1 MNGSK
6 QMGRI
11 KEHFLA
17 FFTVLIWG
25 ITFVCTKYLTDSLS
39 SLEILYI
46 RYLIAYVVLWIIC
59 PRFFGFTNLRHELM
73 MFFAAMSGAA
83 AYQYLENVSVCCTS
97 PASVSFITA
106 TAPIFTAVLAHKFLG
121 EKLNFKIFA
130 GMTVS
135 VFGIFLIC
143 FGDSKTIE
151 TGLLGDMIIFFSIW
165 LWAVY
170 SVLIKKIS
178 AFGYPGF
185 LVTRRLFFYS
195 VLAMTPFMAVAG
207 DMERMS
213 SVFRPEIFI
222 NLLFLG
228 IFASAVCFATWNR
241 SVEKLGATT
250 TSKYLFISPII
261 TLIAQSLFYKTTV
274 GPAALAG
281 MAVTLL
287 GVGITEFK
295 NN

>member
-1 MNGSK
+1 ME
-6 QMGRI
+6 RL

-25 ITFVCTKYLTDSLS
+25 VTFVCTKYLTDSLS

-46 RYLIAYVVLWIIC
+46 RYLIAYAVLWIIC
-59 PRFFGFTNLRHELM
+59 PHFFGFTNLKHEAM
-73 MFFAAMSGAA
+73 MFFAAMSGTA
-83 AYQYLENVSVCCTS
+83 AYQYLENLSVCYTS

-106 TAPIFTAVLAHKFLG
+106 TAPIFTAILAHKFLG

-130 GMTVS
+130 GMAVS
-135 VFGIFLIC
+135 VLGIFLIC

-151 TGLLGDMIIFFSIW
+151 TGLMGDMIIFFSIW

-170 SVLIKKIS
+170 SVLVKKIS
-178 AFGYPGF
+178 AFGYRGF
-185 LVTRRLFFYS
+185 LVTRRLFLYS
-195 VLAMTPFMAVAG
+195 LLAMTPFMAVTS
-207 DMERMS
+207 DFERIK
-213 SVFRPEIFI
+213 SVARPEVFI

-228 IFASAVCFATWNR
+228 ILASAICFMTWNR

-261 TLIAQSLFYKTTV
+261 TLIAQSLFYKTAV
-274 GPAALAG
+274 GTAALVG
-281 MAVTLL
+281 MAVTLV
-287 GVGITEFK
+287 GIGITEFK
-295 NN
+295 NK

>member
-1 MNGSK
+1 ME
-6 QMGRI
+6 RL

-25 ITFVCTKYLTDSLS
+25 VTFVCTKYLTDSLS

-59 PRFFGFTNLRHELM
+59 PHFFGFTNLKHEAM

-83 AYQYLENVSVCCTS
+83 AYQYLENLSVCYTS

-130 GMTVS
+130 GMVVS

-151 TGLLGDMIIFFSIW
+151 TGLMGDMIIFFSIW
-165 LWAVY
+165 LWAAY
-170 SVLIKKIS
+170 SVLVKKIS
-178 AFGYPGF
+178 AFGYRGF
-185 LVTRRLFFYS
+185 LVTRRLFLYS
-195 VLAMTPFMAVAG
+195 LLAMTPFMAVTS
-207 DMERMS
+207 DFERIK
-213 SVFRPEIFI
+213 SVARPEVFI

-228 IFASAVCFATWNR
+228 ILASAVCFATWNR

-261 TLIAQSLFYKTTV
+261 TLIAQSLFYKTAV
-274 GPAALAG
+274 GTAALVG
-281 MAVTLL
+281 MAVTLV
-287 GVGITEFK
+287 GIGITEFK
-295 NN
+295 NK

>member
-1 MNGSK
+1 MEVK
-6 QMGRI
+6 RLERI

-25 ITFVCTKYLTDSLS
+25 VTFVSTKYLTDSLS

-46 RYLIAYVVLWIIC
+46 RYLIAYAALWIIC
-59 PRFFGFTNLRHELM
+59 PRFFGFTNLKHELM

-83 AYQYLENVSVCCTS
+83 IYQYLENVSVCYTT

-106 TAPIFTAVLAHKFLG
+106 TAPIFTALLAHKYLG
-121 EKLNFKIFA
+121 EKLSAKLFL
-130 GMTVS
+130 GMAVS
-135 VFGIFLIC
+135 VAGIFLIC
-143 FGDSKTIE
+143 FGDSKTVE

-195 VLAMTPFMAVAG
+195 VIAMTPFMAVTG
-207 DMERMS
+207 DPERLK
-213 SVFRPEIFI
+213 SVLRPEIFI

-228 IFASAVCFATWNR
+228 ILASAVCFATWNR

-250 TSKYLFISPII
+250 TSKYLFVSPII
-261 TLIAQSLFYKTTV
+261 TLIAQAIVYRGAV
-274 GPAALAG
+274 GTAALVG
-281 MAVTLL
+281 MAVTLI

>member
-1 MNGSK
+1 MRLE
-6 QMGRI
+6 RI

-17 FFTVLIWG
+17 FLTVLIWG
-25 ITFVCTKYLTDSLS
+25 VTFVSTKYLTDSLS

-46 RYLIAYVVLWIIC
+46 RYLIAYAALWIIC
-59 PRFFGFTNLRHELM
+59 PRFFGFTNLKHELM

-83 AYQYLENVSVCCTS
+83 IYQYLENVSVCYTT

-106 TAPIFTAVLAHKFLG
+106 TAPIFTALLAHKYLG
-121 EKLNFKIFA
+121 EKLSAKLFL
-130 GMTVS
+130 GMAVS
-135 VFGIFLIC
+135 VAGIFLIC
-143 FGDSKTIE
+143 FGDSKTVE

-195 VLAMTPFMAVAG
+195 VIAMTPFMAVTG
-207 DMERMS
+207 DPERLK
-213 SVFRPEIFI
+213 SVLRPEIFI

-228 IFASAVCFATWNR
+228 ILASAVCFATWNR

-250 TSKYLFISPII
+250 TSKYLFVSPII
-261 TLIAQSLFYKTTV
+261 TLLAQAIVYRGAV
-274 GPAALAG
+274 GTAALVG
-281 MAVTLL
+281 MAVTLI

>member
-1 MNGSK
+1 MEVK
-6 QMGRI
+6 RLERI

-25 ITFVCTKYLTDSLS
+25 VTFVSTKYLTDSLS

-46 RYLIAYVVLWIIC
+46 RYLIAYAALWIIC
-59 PRFFGFTNLRHELM
+59 PRFFGFTNLKHELM

-83 AYQYLENVSVCCTS
+83 IYQYLENVSVCYTT

-106 TAPIFTAVLAHKFLG
+106 TAPIFTALLAHKYLG
-121 EKLNFKIFA
+121 EKLSAKLFL
-130 GMTVS
+130 GMAVS
-135 VFGIFLIC
+135 VAGIFLIC
-143 FGDSKTIE
+143 FGDSKTVE

-195 VLAMTPFMAVAG
+195 VIAMTPFMAVTG
-207 DMERMS
+207 DPERLK
-213 SVFRPEIFI
+213 SVLRPEIFI

-228 IFASAVCFATWNR
+228 ILASAVCFATWNR

-250 TSKYLFISPII
+250 TSKYLFVSPII
-261 TLIAQSLFYKTTV
+261 TLLAQAIVYRGAV
-274 GPAALAG
+274 GTAALVG
-281 MAVTLL
+281 MAVTLI

>member
-1 MNGSK
+1 ME
-6 QMGRI
+6 RL

-25 ITFVCTKYLTDSLS
+25 VTFVCTKYLTDSLS

-46 RYLIAYVVLWIIC
+46 RYLIAYIALWIIC
-59 PRFFGFTNLRHELM
+59 PHFFGFTNLKHEAM

-83 AYQYLENVSVCCTS
+83 AYQYLENLSVCYTS

-130 GMTVS
+130 GMAVS
-135 VFGIFLIC
+135 VLGIFLIC

-151 TGLLGDMIIFFSIW
+151 TGLRGDMIIFFSIW
-165 LWAVY
+165 LWAAY
-170 SVLIKKIS
+170 SVLVKKIS
-178 AFGYPGF
+178 AFGYRGF
-185 LVTRRLFFYS
+185 LVTRRLFLYS
-195 VLAMTPFMAVAG
+195 LLAMTPFMAVTS
-207 DMERMS
+207 DFERIK
-213 SVFRPEIFI
+213 SVARPEVFI

-228 IFASAVCFATWNR
+228 ILASAVCFATWNR

-261 TLIAQSLFYKTTV
+261 TLIAQSLFYKTAV
-274 GPAALAG
+274 GTAALVG
-281 MAVTLL
+281 MAVTLV
-287 GVGITEFK
+287 GIGITEFK
-295 NN
+295 NK

>member
-1 MNGSK
+1 MEVK
-6 QMGRI
+6 RLERI

-25 ITFVCTKYLTDSLS
+25 VTFVSTKYLTDSLS

-46 RYLIAYVVLWIIC
+46 RYLIAYAALWIIC
-59 PRFFGFTNLRHELM
+59 PRFFGFTNLKHELM

-83 AYQYLENVSVCCTS
+83 IYQYLENVSVCYTT

-106 TAPIFTAVLAHKFLG
+106 TAPIFTALLAHKYLG
-121 EKLNFKIFA
+121 EKLSAKLFL
-130 GMTVS
+130 GMAVS
-135 VFGIFLIC
+135 VAGIFLIC
-143 FGDSKTIE
+143 FGDSKTVE

-195 VLAMTPFMAVAG
+195 VIAMTPFMAVTG
-207 DMERMS
+207 DAERLK
-213 SVFRPEIFI
+213 SVLRPEIFI

-228 IFASAVCFATWNR
+228 ILASAVCFATWNR

-261 TLIAQSLFYKTTV
+261 TLIAQAIVYRGAV
-274 GPAALAG
+274 GTAALVG
-281 MAVTLL
+281 MAATLI

>member
-1 MNGSK
+1 ME
-6 QMGRI
+6 RL

-25 ITFVCTKYLTDSLS
+25 VTFVCTKYLTDSLS

-46 RYLIAYVVLWIIC
+46 RYLIAYIALWIIC
-59 PRFFGFTNLRHELM
+59 PHFFGFTNLKHEAM

-83 AYQYLENVSVCCTS
+83 AYQYLENLSVCYTS

-130 GMTVS
+130 GMAVS

-143 FGDSKTIE
+143 FGDSKTNE
-151 TGLLGDMIIFFSIW
+151 TGVMGDMIIFFSIW

-170 SVLIKKIS
+170 SVLVKKIS
-178 AFGYPGF
+178 AFGYRGF
-185 LVTRRLFFYS
+185 LVTRRLFLYS
-195 VLAMTPFMAVAG
+195 LLAMTPFMAVTS
-207 DMERMS
+207 DFERIK
-213 SVFRPEIFI
+213 SVARPEVFI

-228 IFASAVCFATWNR
+228 ILASAVCFATWNR

-261 TLIAQSLFYKTTV
+261 TLIAQSLFYKAAV
-274 GPAALAG
+274 GTAALVG
-281 MAVTLL
+281 MAVTLV
-287 GVGITEFK
+287 GIGITEFK
-295 NN
+295 NK

>member
-1 MNGSK
+1 ME
-6 QMGRI
+6 RL

-25 ITFVCTKYLTDSLS
+25 VTFVCTKYLTDSLS

-46 RYLIAYVVLWIIC
+46 RYLIAYIVLWIIC
-59 PRFFGFTNLRHELM
+59 PHFFGFTNLKHEAM

-83 AYQYLENVSVCCTS
+83 AYQYLENVSVCYTS

-130 GMTVS
+130 GMAVS

-151 TGLLGDMIIFFSIW
+151 TGLMGDMIIFFSIW

-170 SVLIKKIS
+170 SVLVKKIS
-178 AFGYPGF
+178 AFGYRGF
-185 LVTRRLFFYS
+185 LVTRRLFLYS
-195 VLAMTPFMAVAG
+195 LLAMTPFMAVTG
-207 DMERMS
+207 DFERIKS
-213 SVFRPEIFI
+213 AARPEVFI

-261 TLIAQSLFYKTTV
+261 TLIAQSLFYKTAV
-274 GPAALAG
+274 GIAALVG
-281 MAVTLL
+281 MAVTLV
-287 GVGITEFK
+287 GIGITEFK
-295 NN
+295 NK

>member
-1 MNGSK
+1 MRLE
-6 QMGRI
+6 RI

-17 FFTVLIWG
+17 FLTVLIWG
-25 ITFVCTKYLTDSLS
+25 VTFVSTKYLTDSLS

-46 RYLIAYVVLWIIC
+46 RYLIAYAALWIIC
-59 PRFFGFTNLRHELM
+59 PRFFGFTNLKHELM

-83 AYQYLENVSVCCTS
+83 IYQYLENVSVCYTT

-106 TAPIFTAVLAHKFLG
+106 TAPIFTALLAHKYLG
-121 EKLNFKIFA
+121 EKLSAKLFL
-130 GMTVS
+130 GMAVS
-135 VFGIFLIC
+135 VAGIFLIC
-143 FGDSKTIE
+143 FGDSKTVE

-195 VLAMTPFMAVAG
+195 VIAMTPFMAVTG
-207 DMERMS
+207 DTERLK
-213 SVFRPEIFI
+213 SVLRPEIFI

-228 IFASAVCFATWNR
+228 ILASAVCFATWNR

-250 TSKYLFISPII
+250 TSKYLFVSPII
-261 TLIAQSLFYKTTV
+261 TLLAQAIVYRGAV
-274 GPAALAG
+274 GTAALVG
-281 MAVTLL
+281 MAVTLI

>member
-1 MNGSK
+1 MEVK
-6 QMGRI
+6 RLERI

-25 ITFVCTKYLTDSLS
+25 VTFVSTKYLTDSLS

-46 RYLIAYVVLWIIC
+46 RYLIAYAALWIIC
-59 PRFFGFTNLRHELM
+59 PRFFGFTNLKHELM

-83 AYQYLENVSVCCTS
+83 IYQYLENVSVCYTT

-106 TAPIFTAVLAHKFLG
+106 TAPIFTALLAHKYLG
-121 EKLNFKIFA
+121 EKLSVKLFL
-130 GMTVS
+130 GMAVS
-135 VFGIFLIC
+135 VAGIFLIC
-143 FGDSKTIE
+143 FGDSKTVE

-195 VLAMTPFMAVAG
+195 VIAMTPFMAVTG
-207 DMERMS
+207 DPERLK
-213 SVFRPEIFI
+213 SVLRPEIFI

-228 IFASAVCFATWNR
+228 ILASAVCFATWNR

-250 TSKYLFISPII
+250 TSKYLFVSPII
-261 TLIAQSLFYKTTV
+261 TLIAQAIVYRGAV
-274 GPAALAG
+274 GTAALVG
-281 MAVTLL
+281 MAVTLI